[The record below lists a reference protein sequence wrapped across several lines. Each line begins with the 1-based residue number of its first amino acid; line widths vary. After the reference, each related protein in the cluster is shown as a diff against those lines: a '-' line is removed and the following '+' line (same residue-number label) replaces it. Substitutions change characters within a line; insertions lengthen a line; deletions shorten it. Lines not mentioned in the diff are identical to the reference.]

1 MPFETKSAP
10 VEFDYIKSSPGS
22 FYLKTPLCIVPQ
34 PEIPDCMCLYALAQK
49 RRFSKENHGEIG
61 STTMSLYDSARDNL
75 VKWHFKVNEPSKD
88 LTIDK

>member
-1 MPFETKSAP
+1 MR
-10 VEFDYIKSSPGS
+10 
-22 FYLKTPLCIVPQ
+22 
-34 PEIPDCMCLYALAQK
+34 LYALAQR

-88 LTIDK
+88 LTIDKLKQNSIERTLGQTLSMTRPTVKILFRCYLVVVN